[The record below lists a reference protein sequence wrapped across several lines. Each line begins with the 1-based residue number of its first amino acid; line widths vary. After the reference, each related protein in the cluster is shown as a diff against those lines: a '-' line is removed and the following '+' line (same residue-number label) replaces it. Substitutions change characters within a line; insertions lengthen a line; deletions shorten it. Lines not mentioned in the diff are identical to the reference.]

1 VPYFDSMRIVFA
13 GTPQFAVPALKS
25 LIDSGA
31 EITAVYTQ
39 PDRRAGRGRRL
50 RSSPVKL
57 SAQEHGL
64 AVVQPATLKED
75 STRLHMEALQPDV
88 VIVVAYGQILPTGI
102 LNLPKLG
109 CLNVHASLLPRWRGA
124 APIARA
130 IEAGDRITGVTL
142 MQMDSGLD
150 TGAIIATS
158 EIEVDQTD
166 NSASLHDKLANLG
179 ADLLVRSLP
188 AYACGELKPVAQD
201 GTAATYAT
209 KLSKSEG
216 NIDWSGS
223 VTNIHN
229 KVRAFNPWPIAHT
242 WHRGNR
248 IRILQAEIGG
258 ADDGRRIPHGT
269 ICNVG
274 KSGVDVVCGE
284 GVLRVTRLQRDDG
297 RALAVVDF
305 INGYPLRQGELLQ

>member
-1 VPYFDSMRIVFA
+1 MPYFDSMRIVFA
-13 GTPQFAVPALKS
+13 GTPQFAVPALKH

-31 EITAVYTQ
+31 KIAAVYTQ

-57 SAQEHGL
+57 LAGKHGL
-64 AVVQPATLKED
+64 PVVQPATLKEEGA
-75 STRLHMEALQPDV
+75 RMEGFEPDMV
-88 VIVVAYGQILPTGI
+88 VVVAYGQILPTRI
-102 LNLPKLG
+102 LDLPKLG

-158 EIEVDQTD
+158 KIEVDQADHT
-166 NSASLHDKLANLG
+166 ASLHDKLATLG
-179 ADLLVRSLP
+179 ADFLMRSLP
-188 AYACGELKPVAQD
+188 AYVSGELKPVAQD
-201 GTAATYAT
+201 NRAATYAP
-209 KLSKSEG
+209 KLSKNEA

-223 VTNIHN
+223 ATDIHN
-229 KVRAFNPWPIAHT
+229 KVRAFNPWPVAHT
-242 WHRGNR
+242 RHRGNR
-248 IRILQAEIGG
+248 LRILQAEIGD
-258 ADDGRRIPHGT
+258 ADDKRVPHGT
-269 ICNVG
+269 ICRVD
-274 KSGVDVVCGE
+274 KSGVEVVCGE

-297 RALAVVDF
+297 RALPVGDF
-305 INGYPLRQGELLQ
+305 INGYPLQQGEILQ

>member
-1 VPYFDSMRIVFA
+1 MPYFDSMRIVFA

-57 SAQEHGL
+57 LALEHGL
-64 AVVQPATLKED
+64 AVVQPATLKEE
-75 STRLHMEALQPDV
+75 STRLQMEALEPDV
-88 VIVVAYGQILPTGI
+88 VVVVAYGQILPTEI

-142 MQMDSGLD
+142 MQMDAGLD

-188 AYACGELKPVAQD
+188 AYVRGELKTVAQD
-201 GTAATYAT
+201 DRAATYAP

-223 VTNIHN
+223 AANIRN

-242 WHRGNR
+242 RHRGNR
-248 IRILQAEIGG
+248 IRILQAEIGH
-258 ADDGRRIPHGT
+258 ADDGQRIPHGT
-269 ICNVG
+269 ICNVE
-274 KSGVDVVCGE
+274 KTGVDVACGE

>member
-1 VPYFDSMRIVFA
+1 MRIVFA

-25 LIDSGA
+25 LIDLGA
-31 EITAVYTQ
+31 QITAVYTQ

-57 SAQEHGL
+57 LAQEHGL
-64 AVVQPATLKED
+64 TVVQPATLKEE
-75 STRLHMEALQPDV
+75 STRLQMAALEPDV
-88 VIVVAYGQILPTGI
+88 MIVVAYGQILPTQI
-102 LNLPKLG
+102 LNLPKVG

-130 IEAGDRITGVTL
+130 IEAGDQITGVTL

-150 TGAIIATS
+150 TGAIIAKS
-158 EIEVDQTD
+158 EIEVDETD
-166 NSASLHDKLANLG
+166 NSASLHDKLAILG
-179 ADLLVRSLP
+179 ADLLVSSLP
-188 AYACGELKPVAQD
+188 SYVCGELKPVAQD
-201 GTAATYAT
+201 AAAATYAP
-209 KLSKSEG
+209 KLSKSEA

-223 VTNIHN
+223 ATNIRN

-242 WHRGNR
+242 RHRGNR
-248 IRILQAEIGG
+248 IRILQAEIGHAG
-258 ADDGRRIPHGT
+258 DGKRIPHGT
-269 ICNVG
+269 ICNVE

-284 GVLRVTRLQRDDG
+284 GVLTVTRLQRDDG